1 MTIGT
6 LLNDK
11 EWVFTDSVYDIFI
24 NVTTKVFAGSGE
36 SWSENTWITKSI
48 KMVRCNSL
56 DNPLFFEGGRIYDD
70 VFAKSFEWSEGW
82 LCPEHGNL
90 EYKGK
95 HGTNLWVVPK
105 PNIFRNETSEYKKW
119 FASN

>member
-36 SWSENTWITKSI
+36 NWSENTWITKSI
-48 KMVRCNSL
+48 KMVRC
-56 DNPLFFEGGRIYDD
+56 
-70 VFAKSFEWSEGW
+70 
-82 LCPEHGNL
+82 
-90 EYKGK
+90 
-95 HGTNLWVVPK
+95 
-105 PNIFRNETSEYKKW
+105 
-119 FASN
+119 